1 MGRSRYDWFIALGW
15 RNQKGMESLMDQSR
29 SQKVQ
34 RTSEI
39 LKKKKKSKQ
48 KSISVSID
56 GPPENST
63 DLSSGPGPGHSPMI
77 SVGGPPRHS
86 YEHTGSQ
93 RLALW
98 RCDELCERRALDVG
112 DYERKP
118 TDLYSP
124 SDRGTGEVAAWP
136 AGVHLLAMPPS
147 AVR

>member
-1 MGRSRYDWFIALGW
+1 
-15 RNQKGMESLMDQSR
+15 
-29 SQKVQ
+29 
-34 RTSEI
+34 
-39 LKKKKKSKQ
+39 
-48 KSISVSID
+48 
-56 GPPENST
+56 
-63 DLSSGPGPGHSPMI
+63 MI